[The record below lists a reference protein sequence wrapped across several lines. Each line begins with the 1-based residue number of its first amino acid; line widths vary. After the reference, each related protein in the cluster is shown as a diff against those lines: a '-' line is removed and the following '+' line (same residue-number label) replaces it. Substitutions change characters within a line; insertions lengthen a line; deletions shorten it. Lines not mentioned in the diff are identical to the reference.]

1 MTFVTRNV
9 GVIDSIIRTLISI
22 GLIYVGYFNDSI
34 IIDPFSRNII
44 SLIGVLSLIIVTI
57 GICPLYS
64 LAGINTCANK
74 DK

>member
-1 MTFVTRNV
+1 MTRNI
-9 GVIDSIIRTLISI
+9 GGIDSIIRTLISI
-22 GLIYVGYFNDSI
+22 GLIYIGFVNDSI

-44 SLIGVLSLIIVTI
+44 SLIGVLSLIVVTV